1 MRKLVQTLGGHVL
14 LVLLSLTMRLTAGN
28 KALAAANARTEA
40 SSDKVGYQ
48 SWVATEVRHRLVM
61 LPWYSVFDNLEY
73 RVDGCEVTLLGQVV
87 NSTLK
92 IDAGNAVKNIEGVT
106 KVVNDIEILPPSPM
120 DDQIRR
126 AEFRA
131 IFGEPALERYAMG
144 SVPPIHIV
152 VKQGHVA
159 LEGVAATKSDK
170 DLVGIRANA
179 VPGIFSITNNLRIE
193 SDRKS

>member
-1 MRKLVQTLGGHVL
+1 MSKLVQTLAGRLL
-14 LVLLSLTMRLTAGN
+14 LVLFSLTMLLNTGTMAF
-28 KALAAANARTEA
+28 AATSSRTETPGDMA
-40 SSDKVGYQ
+40 GYE
-48 SWVATEVRHRLVM
+48 SWLATEVRHQLVT

-73 RVDGCEVTLLGQVV
+73 RVDGSEVTLLGQVV
-87 NSTLK
+87 NPTLK

-144 SVPPIHIV
+144 SVPAIHIV
-152 VKQGHVA
+152 VKEGHVT
-159 LEGVAATKSDK
+159 LEGVVASQSDK
-170 DLVGIRANA
+170 DVVNIRANT
-179 VPGIFSITNNLRIE
+179 VPGIFSVTNNLRLE
-193 SDRKS
+193 SDRK